1 MSGADAGI
9 ASGRDIATMFRRQ
22 EGVLR
27 EFTVYDGD
35 GNGDHG
41 GGDSGGE
48 GEEGLESLHE
58 DYGGNEVSGEEE
70 GGGEDEDED
79 SWEHDD
85 VSEQDSVRCPLCG
98 CRIPSFALVAHE
110 RYHSTEEI

>member
-1 MSGADAGI
+1 
-9 ASGRDIATMFRRQ
+9 MFRRQ

-35 GNGDHG
+35 DHDDHVDD
-41 GGDSGGE
+41 GDSGGE
-48 GEEGLESLHE
+48 GGQRRCEFEGDGLGSLHE
-58 DYGGNEVSGEEE
+58 DYGSNKVLDEEE
-70 GGGEDEDED
+70 GGDEDED
-79 SWEHDD
+79 LWEHDD

-110 RYHSTEEI
+110 RYHSTEDT